1 MNEYN
6 FGGSVCN
13 LTRLYQ
19 ATSREAGVIM
29 IMRDNVGTNFEM
41 GASNKIWEAKN
52 VQNSARFLQLSSS
65 SANNSGLDLQNANLK
80 RK

>member
-1 MNEYN
+1 M
-6 FGGSVCN
+6 CN